1 MAAIS
6 GVALYVAFKG
16 VDISGKYLAFEA
28 NETGDSVDVSAGAD
42 TATTYLTRLTDG
54 TAAYSAVM
62 QAGGSAIWTALAI
75 HGEGTL
81 EWADEG
87 TDATN
92 QRHWVN
98 AIVTGRGRT
107 IPYAGA
113 VAISATFQFSGA
125 VTDTVYA
132 S

>member
-1 MAAIS
+1 MTAIS
-6 GVALYVAFKG
+6 GVLLYVAFKG
-16 VDISGKYLAFEA
+16 VDLSTEYTSFEA
-28 NETGDSVDVSAGAD
+28 NETGDSIDVSAGAD

-54 TAAYSAVM
+54 TATYSAVM
-62 QAGGSAIWTALAI
+62 QADGSAIWTALAI

-87 TDATN
+87 SVSTD

-98 AIVTGRGRT
+98 AIVTGRSRT

-132 S
+132 

>member
-16 VDISGKYLAFEA
+16 VNLSGEYRTFEA

-42 TATTYLTRLTDG
+42 TAVTYLTRLTDG
-54 TAAYSAVM
+54 TASYSAVM
-62 QAGGSAIWTALAI
+62 QAAGSAIWTALAI

-87 TDATN
+87 TAAAK

-98 AIVTGRGRT
+98 AICTGRGRS

-113 VAISATFQFSGA
+113 VEVSATFQFSGA
-125 VTDTVYA
+125 VTDTVYPG
-132 S
+132 